1 MNVLSHIAYKKGV
14 ILFISTNPK
23 YDFFVQKTARNAG
36 EYFITRGWRKGLLTA
51 SNKMLG
57 TDKLPDM
64 IVTLNL
70 SRFERVREAIMEAAM
85 CNIPVIGIVDTDC
98 DPRLI
103 TYPIPGNDDSLDSVK
118 LFLNLFEQAILNAKE
133 RYVIDSSNND
143 RTEENEEEI
152 DIEATPTSSS

>member
-1 MNVLSHIAYKKGV
+1 MSHIVYKKGV

-23 YDFFVQKTARNAG
+23 YDFLIQKTARNAG

-64 IVTLNL
+64 IVALNL

-133 RYVIDSSNND
+133 RYVIDSSNNN

-152 DIEATPTSSS
+152 DIEATPASSS

>member
-23 YDFFVQKTARNAG
+23 YDYLIQKTARNAG
-36 EYFITRGWRKGLLTA
+36 EYFITRGWRNGLFTA

-57 TDKLPDM
+57 TDKLPNM
-64 IVTLNL
+64 IVALNL

-103 TYPIPGNDDSLDSVK
+103 TYPIPGNDDTLDSVK
-118 LFLNLFEQAILNAKE
+118 LFLKLFEQAILNAKE
-133 RYVIDSSNND
+133 RYIIDSNNN
-143 RTEENEEEI
+143 RAEENEEAIET
-152 DIEATPTSSS
+152 EATPAINS